1 MADFNQILTPG
12 DVDGGI
18 INVVNEIPAGSNHK
32 IEWNRKLAAFQLD
45 RVEPAIFAKPTNYG
59 FIPQTLDEDGDEL
72 DVLLVTEQPLATGV
86 FLEARVIGVMKF
98 VDDGEVDDKIVCV
111 PADDRNNGNAYKT
124 LADLPQQ
131 LIKQI
136 EFHFNHYKD
145 LKKSAIIRTSLFS
158 GKHHAPPKNLFIVHR
173 LVHTG
178 IHAARPVGRLSA
190 DHRQQSLR
198 RRLLPFCIRRAVRTN
213 RQPRP
218 LPAAQIPTR
227 RPTLT
232 TKEPP
237 WLKNR
242 KKSF

>member
-1 MADFNQILTPG
+1 MWTAASSTSSTKFP
-12 DVDGGI
+12 
-18 INVVNEIPAGSNHK
+18 PAATTKSNGT
-32 IEWNRKLAAFQLD
+32 AASAHSN

-72 DVLLVTEQPLATGV
+72 DVLLVTEQPLATGI

-145 LKKSAIIRTSLFS
+145 LKKA
-158 GKHHAPPKNLFIVHR
+158 G
-173 LVHTG
+173 
-178 IHAARPVGRLSA
+178 
-190 DHRQQSLR
+190 
-198 RRLLPFCIRRAVRTN
+198 
-213 RQPRP
+213 
-218 LPAAQIPTR
+218 
-227 RPTLT
+227 T
-232 TKEPP
+232 TKVES
-237 WLKNR
+237 WGDVEEA
-242 KKSF
+242 KKVIKESIERWNKQA